1 MTLHPPCRLKLASL
15 VALALPLLAACSPPP
30 GGVEPATG
38 ASPPAAEARSIESIW
53 KAKCASCHLPVD
65 PGTRSREALTAAFQP
80 HRKRVKLTEDQWGQ
94 MIDFLA
100 QK

>member
-1 MTLHPPCRLKLASL
+1 MTRASL
-15 VALALPLLAACSPPP
+15 LSSLTILPAFLLFAACGP
-30 GGVEPATG
+30 GATSG
-38 ASPPAAEARSIESIW
+38 SPAATPTGESSSPEARSIESIW
-53 KAKCASCHLPVD
+53 KARCASCHLPVD
-65 PGTRSREALTAAFQP
+65 PGTRSREALTAALQP